1 MKQLK
6 KYIPALIF
14 LSFLAGSVFASSR
27 IEARHNEDLLAQS
40 AMISKLQ
47 AELKEKGGE
56 EAAETKK
63 EEPPQDSG
71 LNLDRVSQD
80 REVSET
86 FFKSILTWKT
96 YEEYSRIREMLMEN
110 YAISEQDPMMA
121 EFMPK
126 VDESMFRGENLE
138 YKAQDTYVTDIAAS
152 NYTYFSIVT
161 VSSRGKSGETADG
174 KIGFLYSI
182 DKDGRISNLSAH
194 TLTD

>member
-110 YAISEQDPMMA
+110 YAISEQDPMMT

-138 YKAQDTYVTDIAAS
+138 YKAQDTYVTDIAGS

-161 VSSRGKSGETADG
+161 VSSRGKSGGTADG

>member
-161 VSSRGKSGETADG
+161 VSSRGKSGGTADG